1 MSVQLPSF
9 SLRDLV
15 LSCRGTAVFQDRDEG
30 IPEGSV
36 HPPFCKFLPL
46 VHGGGRGGIQVGL
59 GLTEA
64 SVLQMLPIARGQKRV
79 SHENPF
85 FGSSRCVFEAM

>member
-1 MSVQLPSF
+1 MQLPSF

-15 LSCRGTAVFQDRDEG
+15 LSCRGAAAFQDRDGG

-59 GLTEA
+59 GLTKA
-64 SVLQMLPIARGQKRV
+64 SVFQMLPSVRGQKRV
-79 SHENPF
+79 SHLNPF
-85 FGSSRCVFEAM
+85 FVASIDV